1 MGKKNGIAAQVLLKD
16 SMYFIELLLCAR
28 YVLDAGE
35 IQRIIKNCLSGV
47 EDAGQEAA
55 HTQTHITSI
64 QQDMPC
70 ISKSA
75 WGPIPEDLLCARQ

>member
-1 MGKKNGIAAQVLLKD
+1 MGKKNGIAAQILLND

-35 IQRIIKNCLSGV
+35 IQSIIKNCLSGV

-55 HTQTHITSI
+55 HTHTHTHINN
-64 QQDMPC
+64 
-70 ISKSA
+70 
-75 WGPIPEDLLCARQ
+75 

>member
-1 MGKKNGIAAQVLLKD
+1 MGKKNGIAAQILLND

-35 IQRIIKNCLSGV
+35 IQRIIKNCLSGI

-55 HTQTHITSI
+55 HRRTH
-64 QQDMPC
+64 
-70 ISKSA
+70 
-75 WGPIPEDLLCARQ
+75 R